1 MKNSLKDLL
10 EKIVIFQFNL
20 PYKHLKRTKI
30 STLSD
35 KCYKVTSNNDVS
47 ALIYNGIIDY
57 ALGERNV
64 NFNDLEKEQARAI
77 AHYMRYDESDD
88 DETKE
93 KYGFYGEVMLNLVMQ
108 HFLGTRQIIA
118 KGYFYNP
125 MDAQETHG
133 YDAFH
138 FYYNPSN
145 KITSIVL
152 GEAKFRANQSGA
164 IKSAV
169 NSVSKVLSADYLNNN
184 FYAIKTRIEKAEP
197 IPDEIAL
204 IFDRIDDNPNINV
217 YRLLMDNKIKIV
229 YPVLIMCDQHNDDYE
244 KKIESLVNTV
254 NKYVD
259 KINPLVGIDVVI
271 FFIFIPVE
279 NTKNIKKE
287 VVKWISE
294 KKLLM

>member
-1 MKNSLKDLL
+1 MKSSLQDLL
-10 EKIVIFQFNL
+10 KKTVIFQFDL
-20 PYKHLKRTKI
+20 PYKHLKRTEI
-30 STLSD
+30 STFSD
-35 KCYKVTSNNDVS
+35 KCFKATSNNDISV
-47 ALIYNGIIDY
+47 LIYNGIIDY
-57 ALGERNV
+57 ALGECNV
-64 NFNDLEKEQARAI
+64 NFNDLEKEQVKAI

-88 DETKE
+88 DEIKE

-138 FYYNPSN
+138 FYYNPNS

-152 GEAKFRANQSGA
+152 GEAKFRANQSSA
-164 IKSAV
+164 IKSAI
-169 NSVSKVLSADYLNNN
+169 NSLNKVLSVDYLNNN
-184 FYAIKTRIEKAEP
+184 FYAIKTRLEKAEP
-197 IPDEIAL
+197 IPAEIAY
-204 IFDRIDDNPNINV
+204 IFEKIDDDPTINV
-217 YRLLMDNKIKIV
+217 YRLLVDNKIKIV

-259 KINPLVGIDVVI
+259 KINPLIGIDVVI

-294 KKLLM
+294 RKSLM